1 MPAPDA
7 GERWVKG
14 KLDLILEIQ
23 VGSRQLGEQ
32 LRQIGEGELSLDQL
46 TKRFICG
53 QLSYRSRTRNR
64 KLAARS
70 PRSIRRFRICCVVHG
85 PSGLAVTPRMCT

>member
-32 LRQIGEGELSLDQL
+32 VRQIGG
-46 TKRFICG
+46 
-53 QLSYRSRTRNR
+53 
-64 KLAARS
+64 KLCPQIS
-70 PRSIRRFRICCVVHG
+70 FD
-85 PSGLAVTPRMCT
+85 